1 MVKYVDVKRVVVIA
15 ESVLLKELLSQFAEL
30 GAKGYNCMY
39 CFGKGE
45 HGMVEDMF
53 SSPDRSCVRIEMI
66 TTPEVADAILDFVH
80 AGSVQRY
87 PITAFVDTVEVDS
100 RDTFYQS

>member
-1 MVKYVDVKRVVVIA
+1 MSKSVEAKRIVVIA
-15 ESVLLKELLSQFAEL
+15 ESVLLKELLSKFVEL

-45 HGMVEDMF
+45 HGLVEDLY

-66 TTPEVADAILDFVH
+66 TTPKVAEAIMDYVH
-80 AGSVQRY
+80 RGAVERY
-87 PITAFVDTVEVDS
+87 PITAFTDTVDVDS
-100 RDTFYQS
+100 RDTFYQ

>member
-1 MVKYVDVKRVVVIA
+1 MAKFVEAKRVVVIA
-15 ESVLLKELLSQFAEL
+15 ESVLLKELLARFAEL
-30 GAKGYNCMY
+30 GAKGFNGSY

-53 SSPDRSCVRIEMI
+53 NSPDRACVRIEMI
-66 TTPEVADAILDFVH
+66 TTIDVAAAIMDYVH
-80 AGSVQRY
+80 RDVVQRY

-100 RDTFYQS
+100 RDTFYQK